1 MTNEADVAS
10 QKIVINDV
18 EYDLNDFSND
28 QRLLWDRI
36 TFAQATIDVN
46 SNAKI
51 AMVNVLVETLT
62 NAES

>member
-1 MTNEADVAS
+1 MTNEANVAS